1 MRKMVN
7 IVNKVYAIIELHLH
21 VLDTCIFVY
30 MFIIVCINKTMS
42 YLKHATNANNKI
54 PFKSFSNRHLIRMSD
69 IGFTCKKEKP
79 CAMLT
84 ATVRPAPG
92 N

>member
-1 MRKMVN
+1 
-7 IVNKVYAIIELHLH
+7 
-21 VLDTCIFVY
+21 
-30 MFIIVCINKTMS
+30 MS

-84 ATVRPAPG
+84 AKVRPAPG